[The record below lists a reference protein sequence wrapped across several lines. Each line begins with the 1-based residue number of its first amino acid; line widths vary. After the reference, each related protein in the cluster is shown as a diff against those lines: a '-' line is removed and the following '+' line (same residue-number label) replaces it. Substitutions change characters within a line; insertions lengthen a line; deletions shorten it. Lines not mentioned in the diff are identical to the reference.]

1 MRKFRK
7 ICKNPFLLSF
17 ICVSFLLLSFNQ
29 GSANS
34 RSKNAIESFSNVSA
48 KDVFRSVVFAD
59 GPLTSKITSLKKYDL
74 NKHSL
79 TNEQIKEYRKME
91 SHIMSHLENIN
102 PNYFENFRDVIKS
115 HDLNL
120 ISSSLGNISENIL
133 LFLKKER
140 ENNRVGVEDNLKS
153 FQSSSEEPINI
164 DGQMI
169 ADPGLAVLNVSV
181 AVLIGAVVV
190 IMLVVANSI
199 TEKSS
204 ELIKLI
210 QKESLSRDKLIVD
223 ISKLLV

>member
-29 GSANS
+29 GSASS
-34 RSKNAIESFSNVSA
+34 RSKNAIESYGNVSA

-59 GPLTSKITSLKKYDL
+59 GPLTSKITSLKNYDL
-74 NKHSL
+74 NKCSL
-79 TNEQIKEYRKME
+79 TNEQMREYRKME

-102 PNYFENFRDVIKS
+102 PNYFENFRDAIES
-115 HDLNL
+115 QDLNL
-120 ISSSLGNISENIL
+120 ISSSLGNVSEDIL

-153 FQSSSEEPINI
+153 YQSNSEGLINI
-164 DGQMI
+164 DAQMI
-169 ADPGLAVLNVSV
+169 AEPYEVIVAFASAMYVAFVLVYQS
-181 AVLIGAVVV
+181 LPE
-190 IMLVVANSI
+190 
-199 TEKSS
+199 TPS
-204 ELIKLI
+204 ELVKLI

-223 ISKLLV
+223 ISNLLV